1 MKNILI
7 LICFL
12 SINFYTQ
19 VENSSR
25 TNYINPSPGFF
36 YDILN
41 FKSGDSS
48 TTRIEVQIQVPF
60 SKIQFIKSDNNIFKA
75 EYFLTVSIY
84 DAEKKDL
91 IVEKTWGEKVE
102 TSIFSQTISSQ
113 NFNISLRSFNLKP
126 AKYFFKLSLED
137 KDTRRTINAE
147 TEFIV
152 RDLTKKFSPSDI
164 ILISSKTEVDG
175 VAKIIPNIPRNIASP
190 KEGFVIYYEIYSPD
204 TAEINIQYN
213 VIDEKKSIVYSK
225 YSIRKLTAGINA
237 IEYAIDS
244 INATLG
250 DYTLSINIQD
260 VDFNILFTSNKPFV
274 SRLIGIPSTISD
286 LDKAIDQLIYIAETS
301 EIDKLKN
308 IKTYS
313 ERLKEFIGFWDV
325 RDPTPN
331 TEENEL
337 FNEYYR
343 RVAYTNKNFS
353 HYMEGWRTDMGMVYI
368 ILGAPNNVDRH
379 PFEYN
384 TKPYEVWYYY
394 ELNKSFVFVDAT
406 GFGDYRLTTPL
417 YGDSYRFR

>member
-1 MKNILI
+1 MKIL
-7 LICFL
+7 L
-12 SINFYTQ
+12 SLFCLLFFNSFAQ

-25 TNYINPSPGFF
+25 VNYINPSPGFF

-41 FKSGDSS
+41 FKSGDTT

-60 SKIQFIKSDNNIFKA
+60 SKIQFIKTDKEIFKA
-75 EYFLTVSIY
+75 EYYLTVSVY
-84 DAEKKDL
+84 DENKKNL
-91 IVEKTWGEKVE
+91 ITEKTWSEKVE
-102 TSIFSQTISSQ
+102 TAQFSQTISSQ
-113 NFNISLRSFNLKP
+113 NFNISLRTFNLKP

-147 TEFIV
+147 TDFVV
-152 RDLTKKFSPSDI
+152 RDLNTNYSPSDI
-164 ILISSKTEVDG
+164 ILISSQTEVAG
-175 VAKIIPNIPRNIASP
+175 VKKIIPNITRNISSP
-190 KEGFVIYYEIYSPD
+190 KEGFTFYYEIYSLD

-213 VIDEKKSIVYSK
+213 VINEKKAVIYSK
-225 YSIRKLTAGINA
+225 YSVRKLSAGVNP
-237 IEYAIDS
+237 IEYKIDS
-244 INATLG
+244 LQADLG
-250 DYTLSINIQD
+250 DYSLSINIQD
-260 VDFNILFTSNKPFV
+260 SDFNILFTTNKPFV

-286 LDKAIDQLIYIAETS
+286 LDKAVEQLIYIAETS
-301 EIDKLKN
+301 DIDR
-308 IKTYS
+308 IKSVKSYAD
-313 ERLKEFIGFWDV
+313 RMKEFIGFWDE

-337 FNEYYR
+337 FDEYYR
-343 RVAYTNKNFS
+343 RIAYTNKNFS

-384 TKPYEVWYYY
+384 TKPYEIWYYY

-406 GFGDYRLTTPL
+406 GFGDYRLATPL